1 MVNKWVTVVDMVKT
15 ITMVHVNLPSACF
28 ASALNKP
35 ECDIRK
41 NFDTNEYLNIF
52 ALKNL
57 HERIFEYIRITN
69 LTRTNVQINIC
80 IENCTNIR
88 IYSNIRLVFTL

>member
-80 IENCTNIR
+80 LDIRLCQICYTNIFE
-88 IYSNIRLVFTL
+88 YSFV